1 MEKLFEGEYKLMEV
15 MWEAGPV
22 NSTRLVELGR
32 EKLAWNKSTVLIGPV
47 ATNVY
52 LYLQPVVTVAA
63 SLLVLAEPVTPLTLA
78 AVALILCGL
87 ALSQYRGKKSKEP
100 A

>member
-1 MEKLFEGEYKLMEV
+1 ML
-15 MWEAGPV
+15 
-22 NSTRLVELGR
+22 LGNVLYLGVGASALCF
-32 EKLAWNKSTVLIGPV
+32 LAWNKSTVLIGPV

-63 SLLVLAEPVTPLTLA
+63 SLLVLSEPVTPLTLA

-87 ALSQYRGKKSKEP
+87 ALSQYRGKKR

>member
-1 MEKLFEGEYKLMEV
+1 MAARTASEPSQQTSTTSPEG
-15 MWEAGPV
+15 
-22 NSTRLVELGR
+22 T
-32 EKLAWNKSTVLIGPV
+32 
-47 ATNVY
+47 
-52 LYLQPVVTVAA
+52 VVTVAA